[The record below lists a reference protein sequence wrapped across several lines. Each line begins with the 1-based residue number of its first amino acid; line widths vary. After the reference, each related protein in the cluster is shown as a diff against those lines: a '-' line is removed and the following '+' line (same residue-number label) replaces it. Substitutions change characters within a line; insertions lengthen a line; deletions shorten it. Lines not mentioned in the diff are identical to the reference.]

1 MGSERAQRA
10 PVQHNVT
17 AGSSVPDANNNNGIT
32 PQVGGIPTQQYDYKN
47 TLASTYF
54 TQGDDRTRA
63 LIFSASNQFH
73 RWLSYALGVAA
84 YSFGSAMH
92 VYGQGTALSTLTMT
106 AAGTCFFL
114 NAQNRQVNGP
124 TKDIFMFECL
134 GSWLWMLASFQQ
146 FSTLKKMRYA
156 GYSSWSGLAA
166 TVYFSARYLVAV
178 QKAEE

>member
-1 MGSERAQRA
+1 MGWFSSPKPTAPVSISDEQLVGGGGGFHSSERAQRA

-106 AAGTCFFL
+106 AAGTCFL
-114 NAQNRQVNGP
+114 N
-124 TKDIFMFECL
+124 D
-134 GSWLWMLASFQQ
+134 
-146 FSTLKKMRYA
+146 
-156 GYSSWSGLAA
+156 SS
-166 TVYFSARYLVAV
+166 
-178 QKAEE
+178 